1 MIQSY
6 DIILAEDNDSD
17 AELAIRALQRSCAS
31 GRLLHVEDGEELLE
45 YVFANGRFAG
55 RNIAEEPRLLI
66 MDLKMPKISGLEALE
81 QIKSNAQSRTIPV
94 VLLTSSRE
102 ESDIQTAYALGVNS
116 YVVKP
121 VDFDNYIKAVSDIGA
136 YWLFTNQCCL

>member
-55 RNIAEEPRLLI
+55 RNMAEEPRLLI

-81 QIKSNAQSRTIPV
+81 QIKSNAQSRAIPV

>member
-17 AELAIRALQRSCAS
+17 AELAIRALQRSCAP

-81 QIKSNAQSRTIPV
+81 QIKSNVQSRTIPV